1 MLNMKKVMVAGA
13 TLALA
18 AGVAVPFG
26 AANVASAA
34 EGDYNFVTGVFG
46 DCVYLGEDEGSYTVE
61 TVIGKKKVTDVYEDV
76 TSIDITYIAGK
87 EATVTVTDNATEKKD
102 EIKVAAQPKEVKAT
116 FNPKNY
122 SASLEVDGK
131 AVESEDIFARVG
143 NNYGVDINDLEQFT
157 VKGATLYLS
166 KLETSSEKATESYV
180 PASKEAKV
188 KIPAKKNGPKVTVDP
203 KKFNFKL
210 AKGCEYEATVEGKV
224 ITAAAASTTTV
235 SMKDINKALGDASVA
250 TKDATTK
257 YSEVSKAIT
266 FKFYKSATV
275 KAVQSKA
282 TVLVVPAQNELSG
295 DELATWEVAYNKNK
309 TAVTG
314 ITVKNTNTAT
324 NPAIEFMVVAKD
336 TKLSDIDLAAKTTKW
351 TTIKKKDQTKK
362 IAVKKLNEGDMLIV
376 RAAGQ
381 KANAKKDIA
390 FSLASQMTTC
400 GAVLAVPDAVK
411 NDLAVTLSKPVTA
424 GTTASNAAINVSNT
438 TYTVDNYYYEVGS
451 KVVKVYEIGK
461 AAPSGATKIADLQK
475 ATDVAAK
482 KGDWITVYAEKDGA
496 VVAFK
501 SIKVTADVLN

>member
-46 DCVYLGEDEGSYTVE
+46 DCIYLGENAGNYTVE
-61 TVIGKKKVTDVYEDV
+61 TVIGKKKVTDVYENV
-76 TSIDITYIAGK
+76 TSIDISYIAGK
-87 EATVTVTDNATEKKD
+87 EAKVTVTNNATEKKD
-102 EIKVAAQPKEVKAT
+102 EITVAAQPKKVKAT
-116 FNPKNY
+116 FDPENY

-131 AVESEDIFARVG
+131 AVDSDDIFARVG
-143 NNYGVDINDLEQFT
+143 NNCGVDIDDLEQFT

-166 KLETSSEKATESYV
+166 KFETESKKAIESYV

-210 AKGCEYEATVEGKV
+210 AKGCEYEATVDEKV

-235 SMKDINKALGDASVA
+235 SMKDINKALGVASVA
-250 TKDATTK
+250 KDETTK

-266 FKFYKSATV
+266 FKFYKSATN
-275 KAVQSKA
+275 KAMQSKA

-314 ITVKNTNTAT
+314 ITVKNTSTAT

-336 TKLSDIDLAAKTTKW
+336 TKLSDIDLADKTTKW

-362 IAVKKLNEGDMLIV
+362 IAVKKLKEGDMLIV

-411 NDLAVTLSKPVTA
+411 NDLAVTLSKPATA
-424 GTTASNAAINVSNT
+424 GTTASNAAINVSDT
-438 TYTVDNYYYEVGS
+438 TYGADNYCYEVGS

-461 AAPSGATKIADLQK
+461 AAPSGATKIADVSN